1 MADASSDF
9 EIAPG
14 RITKPANKY
23 ANQIPP
29 RATSPPPSSIIARDG
44 RTNNPLPNI
53 ADNESITTENNPNF
67 LSKVSVTD
75 SNGCALT
82 LNFDIAEPDELE
94 VSASVTDALCNFNNQ
109 GGFGSA
115 LVEITGGVEPYDIT
129 YFENKSFREQIS
141 FFNNLFALDSLS
153 TFFNCIL

>member
-29 RATSPPPSSIIARDG
+29 SATSPPPSSIIARDG

-75 SNGCALT
+75 SNGCRT
-82 LNFDIAEPDELE
+82 MPKTSD
-94 VSASVTDALCNFNNQ
+94 
-109 GGFGSA
+109 G
-115 LVEITGGVEPYDIT
+115 
-129 YFENKSFREQIS
+129 
-141 FFNNLFALDSLS
+141 DSLS
-153 TFFNCIL
+153 IFIRKISYC